1 MYDVASGG
9 SSGTKFVWQS
19 LEKKHQKCMLM
30 SQSLQL
36 ALLHVN
42 CYLSILSV
50 SNVILFTFE
59 QNERDIMLWWIIL
72 PQIWSARNC
81 QFLCMQCAN
90 CSKVAGYFLIWILMS
105 QNYFASKSDRNKQT
119 AQNWLCSIIMC
130 VLALQATLGEICKA
144 RSTRLAC
151 NSRNTATTG
160 KLCFSQTYSR
170 SRRFAPNAHR

>member
-1 MYDVASGG
+1 MSYVTSIN
-9 SSGTKFVWQS
+9 TKC
-19 LEKKHQKCMLM
+19 KCHSIHFWAKWKGHHVMVE
-30 SQSLQL
+30 
-36 ALLHVN
+36 LLLV
-42 CYLSILSV
+42 
-50 SNVILFTFE
+50 
-59 QNERDIMLWWIIL
+59 
-72 PQIWSARNC
+72 QIWICCGTS
-81 QFLCMQCAN
+81 QFSVLCMQCCY
-90 CSKVAGYFLIWILMS
+90 CSPKVVATYLIWILMS